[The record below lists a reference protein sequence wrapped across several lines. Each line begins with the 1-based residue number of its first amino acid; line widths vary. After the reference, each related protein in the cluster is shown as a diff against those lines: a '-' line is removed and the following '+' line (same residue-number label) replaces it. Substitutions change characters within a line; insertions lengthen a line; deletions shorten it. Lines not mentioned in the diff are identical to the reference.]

1 MDVIMGNIKCILV
14 YMTMIASCFSK
25 AENSLEGTTENDET
39 LDFIYKYMLKEN
51 RCFVNLLYFSK
62 RQK

>member
-1 MDVIMGNIKCILV
+1 
-14 YMTMIASCFSK
+14 MTMIASCFSK

-51 RCFVNLLYFSK
+51 RFILVRDKNDN
-62 RQK
+62 

>member
-25 AENSLEGTTENDET
+25 AENSLEGLTENDET
-39 LDFIYKYMLKEN
+39 LDITYEYMLKEN
-51 RCFVNLLYFSK
+51 LL
-62 RQK
+62 